1 MKITPSTMMQTV
13 AVARVT
19 GTRKV
24 WSKGFNAQLARQRVL
39 GRKTYALKQAA
50 SSGSGGEGQ
59 QLSHAD
65 ILKKRKIA
73 RQRIMGRKIYS
84 LKQHIIKGV
93 RVLPEAAS
101 TGNISQA
108 SILKKPRI
116 PKAGLLP
123 THAKDVSGLC
133 QKMKEVVI
141 TEQEDPLALFPPA
154 VILNCPKAEVSIS
167 PYVKPHLS
175 LLDVLKTNVNCC
187 TCAKPIV
194 PTINPAEI
202 VQLSD
207 LSPAQIHGTIYAVNF
222 LTEKLNGGV
231 VTAQD
236 VKHVAAMLHSVVLRP
251 TFWDQYSMPAP
262 QV

>member
-1 MKITPSTMMQTV
+1 
-13 AVARVT
+13 
-19 GTRKV
+19 
-24 WSKGFNAQLARQRVL
+24 
-39 GRKTYALKQAA
+39 LKQR
-50 SSGSGGEGQ
+50 S
-59 QLSHAD
+59 
-65 ILKKRKIA
+65 
-73 RQRIMGRKIYS
+73 
-84 LKQHIIKGV
+84 IIKGV

-101 TGNISQA
+101 KGNISHA
-108 SILKKPRI
+108 SIMMKPRI
-116 PKAGLLP
+116 PKAGSFP
-123 THAKDVSGLC
+123 TLATDVNGLC
-133 QKMKEVVI
+133 LKMKEVVI

-167 PYVKPHLS
+167 PYVKPPLS
-175 LLDVLKTNVNCC
+175 LLDVLKTNVMCC

-222 LTEKLNGGV
+222 LTQKLNGGV

-236 VKHVAAMLHSVVLRP
+236 VKHVAAMLHSVALRP
-251 TFWDQYSMPAP
+251 TFWDQYSIPAP